1 MKPLLH
7 PQSTSVARV
16 ANARPEAFSLLEVM
30 VAAAVMAVMMLLI
43 ASVVGMAGRTI
54 RTSSEKVDAFQGAR
68 AGFDA
73 LTRTLSQA
81 TLNTYWDY
89 YNSARQPRTGA
100 NAANFQPAIYG
111 RQSDLHFLA
120 TNTAALNL
128 PASLEPS
135 GHALFF
141 QTPLGFPA
149 SATQPPGTLNASGF
163 FVAYGDDPTH
173 PSVGG
178 LDNRPRFRLYQWL
191 QPSAD
196 LRVDPATG
204 VINPAAWVSP
214 TADTVF
220 PLAENIV
227 AFVARVPSASAST
240 ATNYFWNS
248 RPTWGSGNQPSTMHQ
263 LPPLVEVTMVAVD
276 ETTTARLLEGVNSAS
291 AAASALGLPAP
302 GTVFTDETKYEEDLA
317 AVQNGLASKG
327 VSYRTFRTAVP
338 LRGSKWSP

>member
-1 MKPLLH
+1 MMTPL
-7 PQSTSVARV
+7 PRSSPTSR
-16 ANARPEAFSLLEVM
+16 RSGGFSLLEVL
-30 VAAAVMAVMMLLI
+30 VAAAVMVVMMALM
-43 ASVVGMAGRTI
+43 ASVVGMASRTI
-54 RTSSEKVDAFQGAR
+54 RASSDKVDAFQGAR
-68 AGFDA
+68 TGFDTV
-73 LTRTLSQA
+73 TRNLSQA

-89 YNSARQPRTGA
+89 FNNARQPRTPG
-100 NAANFQPAIYG
+100 NAANFQPALYG

-120 TNTAALNL
+120 TDASTQNFPL
-128 PASLEPS
+128 PSGLEAS

-141 QTPLGFPA
+141 QTPLGYPS
-149 SATQPPGTLNASGF
+149 SADQPPGTLNASGF

-173 PSVGG
+173 PTVGG
-178 LDNRPRFRLYQWL
+178 LANRPRFRLYQWL

-214 TADTVF
+214 NGNIS

-227 AFVARVPSASAST
+227 AFVARVPEESAST
-240 ATNYFWNS
+240 PTNYSWDS
-248 RPTWGSGNQPSTMHQ
+248 RPAWGSGNQPSTMHQ

-276 ETTTARLLEGVNSAS
+276 ESSAARLLQGVNSAS
-291 AAASALGLPAP
+291 AAAAALGLPAP
-302 GTVFTDETKYEEDLA
+302 GTVFTDPAKYEEDLA

-338 LRGSKWSP
+338 LRGSKWSPSMP

>member
-1 MKPLLH
+1 MTAPLH
-7 PQSTSVARV
+7 FSPPPAPRSG
-16 ANARPEAFSLLEVM
+16 AFSLLEVL
-30 VAAAVMAVMMLLI
+30 VAAAVLAVMMLLI
-43 ASVVGMAGRTI
+43 ASVVGLASRTI

-73 LTRTLSQA
+73 LTRALSQA

-89 YNSARQPRTGA
+89 YNSARQPRTVA
-100 NAANFQPAIYG
+100 NAASFQPALYG
-111 RQSDLHFLA
+111 RQSDLHFRA
-120 TNTAALNL
+120 TTTAGLNL
-128 PASLEPS
+128 AGSLAPS

-141 QTPLGFPA
+141 QTPLGYPA
-149 SATQPPGTLNASGF
+149 SAAQPPGTLNASGF
-163 FVAYGDDPTH
+163 FVAYGADPTH
-173 PSVGG
+173 PNVGG

-196 LRVDPATG
+196 LGVDTATG
-204 VINPAAWVSP
+204 VINPAAWISP
-214 TADTVF
+214 AATNVF

-240 ATNYFWNS
+240 PTDYFWDS
-248 RPTWGSGNQPSTMHQ
+248 RPTWNSGNQPSTMHQ

-276 ETTTARLLEGVNSAS
+276 EATSARLLDGVSRGA

-302 GTVFTDETKYEEDLA
+302 GTLFTDAAKYEEDLE